1 MYGQKP
7 KGTRGKLNLS
17 EYFKELKEGDKV
29 ALVRNSAVNQIC
41 FHKRMQGRTGE
52 VVGKRGRS
60 YIVKVKDL
68 NMEKT
73 FIIPPIHLKRIGAK
87 EVKGAKEIKAVKA
100 TGVKK

>member
-1 MYGQKP
+1 MYRQKS

-29 ALVRNSAVNQIC
+29 ALVRNSAINQIC

-52 VVGKRGRS
+52 IVSKRGRS
-60 YIVKVKDL
+60 YVVKVKDL

-73 FIIPPIHLKRIGAK
+73 FIIPPIHLKRIGS
-87 EVKGAKEIKAVKA
+87 KEIKVVKA
-100 TGVKK
+100 IKSTGVKK

>member
-1 MYGQKP
+1 MYSQKP
-7 KGTRGKLNLS
+7 KGTRGKLKLS
-17 EYFKELKEGDKV
+17 EYFKELKAGDKV
-29 ALVRNSAVNQIC
+29 ALVRNPQVNPIC

-52 VVGKRGRS
+52 VVSKRGRS

-87 EVKGAKEIKAVKA
+87 EIKEIKT
-100 TGVKK
+100 TGAKKQ